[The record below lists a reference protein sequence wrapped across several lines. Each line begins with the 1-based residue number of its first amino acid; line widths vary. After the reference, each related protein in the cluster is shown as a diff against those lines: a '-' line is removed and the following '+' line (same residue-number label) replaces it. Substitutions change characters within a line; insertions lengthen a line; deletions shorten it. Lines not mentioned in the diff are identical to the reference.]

1 MKPVVKASFIVLF
14 CFGTAL
20 GVDASIPKKDT
31 APFIPEV
38 YKALRDLE
46 DKNTGQDAR
55 LQSLEQLP
63 YSSTLRAEYD
73 VAVQGGGIGLHGL
86 GKALPAKASIKRS
99 WYQIGTQFVDAGSG
113 TVGVYCEDA
122 GNVFAATDITGKTA
136 GTITDGVSTGSA
148 ASMVSGIG
156 ANCELTAVV
165 AGAAQSAGKLVV
177 FVEYVVG
184 L

>member
-1 MKPVVKASFIVLF
+1 MREIIGLVL
-14 CFGTAL
+14 CCLIMGVGANAAL
-20 GVDASIPKKDT
+20 PKKDT

-55 LQSLEQLP
+55 LIALEQLP
-63 YSSTLRAEYD
+63 YSRTLRAEYD
-73 VAVQGGGIGLHGL
+73 VALQGGAIGLHGL
-86 GKALPAKASIKRS
+86 GISLPAKAIIKKS
-99 WYQIGTQFVDAGSG
+99 WYQIGTQFVDAGTG
-113 TVGVYCEDA
+113 TVGLYCEDV
-122 GNVFAATDITGKTA
+122 GNIKAASDITGVSA

-148 ASMVSGIG
+148 ATMVSGIG
-156 ANCELTAVV
+156 ANCEVLAVV
-165 AGAAQSAGKLVV
+165 AGAAQTSGKLVV

>member
-1 MKPVVKASFIVLF
+1 MKAVLIAFLLATSF
-14 CFGTAL
+14 TA
-20 GVDASIPKKDT
+20 VAAISKKDT

-38 YKALRDLE
+38 YKAIRDLE
-46 DKNTGQDAR
+46 DKDLAHDAR
-55 LQSLEQLP
+55 LIALEQLP

-86 GKALPAKASIKRS
+86 GKALPAKAIIKRS